1 MDANRV
7 LKFARLFPFRVPP
20 PKELTS
26 FVKFYESRELRI
38 VDVNKFFRVM
48 RESLLIK
55 TNETVAY
62 GRLDP
67 RISRSSY
74 LV

>member
-1 MDANRV
+1 MGANRV
-7 LKFARLFPFRVPP
+7 LKFARLFPFRVPSL
-20 PKELTS
+20 KLLTS
-26 FVKFYESRELRI
+26 FVKFYASHELRI
-38 VDVNKFFRVM
+38 VDANKFSSVM

-62 GRLDP
+62 GRMDP
-67 RISRSSY
+67 RIGRSSY